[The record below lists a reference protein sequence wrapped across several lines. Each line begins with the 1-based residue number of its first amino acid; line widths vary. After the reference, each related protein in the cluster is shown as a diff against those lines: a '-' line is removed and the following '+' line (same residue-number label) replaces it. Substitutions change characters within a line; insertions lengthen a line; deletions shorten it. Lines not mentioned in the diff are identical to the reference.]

1 MIMQIL
7 SEYIFIYLITAY
19 KMMTLKSKT
28 CKFCFLEF
36 KPAKFK

>member
-28 CKFCFLEF
+28 CKFYFLEF
-36 KPAKFK
+36 KPPN